1 MSDEKYTGGSG
12 LSNLFGKGGRRRS
25 SRYDQNQ
32 DGGEGDLEKM
42 SGGDCPPGEEDVGN
56 GCERVRQEGG
66 RRRRRKSRK
75 APKKSR
81 KSRRG
86 RKSRKN

>member
-1 MSDEKYTGGSG
+1 MSDEKYTGGG
-12 LSNLFGKGGRRRS
+12 LSNLFGKGGRRR
-25 SRYDQNQ
+25 RYDQNQ

-42 SGGDCPPGEEDVGN
+42 SGGACTNQNGTYLDENNQPCTPPD
-56 GCERVRQEGG
+56 GG